1 MASTLDTLELAK
13 DLRASDFSERQA
25 EGLARALRRTR
36 EFDLADLSTKNDI
49 ALLKTDLAL
58 LKAEMLGEISK
69 LRGDIDTKFADLK
82 GEIARS
88 KNGMLMWLLPLLF
101 GQVGALVLLIL
112 RTP

>member
-1 MASTLDTLELAK
+1 M
-13 DLRASDFSERQA
+13 
-25 EGLARALRRTR
+25 ARALRRAR
-36 EFDLADLSTKNDI
+36 EFDLADLATKNDI

-58 LKAEMLGEISK
+58 LKVEMLGEIHK
-69 LRGDIDTKFADLK
+69 QGAELRGELDTKFADLK

-88 KNGMLMWLLPLLF
+88 KNGLLMWLLPLLF

>member
-36 EFDLADLSTKNDI
+36 EFDLADLATKNDL
-49 ALLKTDLAL
+49 ALLKNDLAL
-58 LKAEMLGEISK
+58 LKAELLGEIHK
-69 LRGDIDTKFADLK
+69 QGADLK

>member
-36 EFDLADLSTKNDI
+36 EFDLADLTTKN
-49 ALLKTDLAL
+49 DLAL
-58 LKAEMLGEISK
+58 LKAELLGEIHK
-69 LRGDIDTKFADLK
+69 QGAELK

-112 RTP
+112 RMP